1 MVALLFPG
9 NQTLA
14 KDALQELLLH
24 AVRLIEWG
32 TDCLPLVVSVL
43 PVYGP

>member
-9 NQTLA
+9 NQALA
-14 KDALQELLLH
+14 KDARKELLLH

-32 TDCLPLVVSVL
+32 TDCLPLVVAVL